1 MKNQEKIKNLYK
13 EKVKKLFDFNKAYFE
28 KDNPIISDFEF
39 DLLKKELVQLAK
51 KYPFLKKVENLD
63 NLVGFKPSAK
73 FEKVKHSKPMLSLGN
88 AFEKEDMIDFKK
100 KINNF
105 LNNKSEIQLSSEPK
119 IDGISATLRY
129 ENGKLIYGLSRGDG
143 VFGENI
149 TENLITI
156 KDIPR
161 SLIDSPKVIEVRGEV
176 YIGKKDFEKLK
187 DKFANPRNA
196 AGGSLRQ
203 KDPKATAK
211 IPLKF
216 FAYGIGEIIPQVFK
230 NQTDLLKKL
239 KIWGFPVNSYCK
251 TINSME
257 EVEKNHSDMEA
268 LRSTLDYDVDGIV
281 YKVNDFNFQER
292 LGSTSNSPRWA
303 IAYKFS
309 SVKASSMIRNIA
321 IQVGR
326 TGAITPVAKI
336 DPVTVGGVVVS
347 NATLHNEDEIN
358 RKDIRIGDTVN
369 IQRAGDVIPQVVSVD
384 KSKRNKNSKKFT
396 FPDKCLCGHP
406 TKKEISMSTKKT
418 DAVRRCVRGYE
429 CDFTAK
435 EKLKHIVSKDAFDI
449 EGLGK
454 KLAEQLHDE
463 GLAQQPLDLYQ
474 LQRDDLVTLPRMAEK
489 SADNLLTEIERS
501 RQGSERQFLVALGLD
516 ELGST
521 VAQRLLDE
529 LGNLNTL
536 RQSDEQRLLMI
547 DGVGE
552 VLAKGIV
559 TGLTVRHEE
568 IDALLGQLDLQEI
581 KSSHDKA
588 SDLLASCWV
597 VFTGSLTSSDRKTAQ
612 AQARQL
618 GAATPSGVL
627 SQDNGL
633 LVVGDRDS
641 ALLGDGRVSSKHAKA
656 RSQIRKGTAI
666 LILRESEWL
675 DLINET
681 LTLAEL
687 EQQWSGQAR

>member
-13 EKVKKLFDFNKAYFE
+13 EKVKKLFDFNRAYFE
-28 KDNPIISDFEF
+28 KDNPIVSDLEF
-39 DLLKKELVQLAK
+39 DSLKKELIQLAK

-105 LNNKSEIQLSSEPK
+105 LNNKSEVQLSSEPK

-149 TENLITI
+149 TENLTTI
-156 KDIPR
+156 KDIPK
-161 SLIDSPKVIEVRGEV
+161 SLTDSPKVIEVRGEV

-203 KDPKATAK
+203 KNSKETAK

-230 NQTDLLKKL
+230 SQSDLLKKL
-239 KIWGFPVNSYCK
+239 KTWRFPVNSHCK
-251 TINSME
+251 IVNSID
-257 EVEKNHSDMEA
+257 EVEKNHTDMEA

-281 YKVNDFNFQER
+281 YKVNDLNLQER

-309 SVKASSMIRNIA
+309 SVKASSTIRNIA

-336 DPVTVGGVVVS
+336 DPITVGGAVVS

-358 RKDIRIGDTVN
+358 RKDIRVGDTVT
-369 IQRAGDVIPQVVSVD
+369 IQRAGDVIPQVLSVD
-384 KSKRNKNSKKFT
+384 KSKRNKNSKKFI
-396 FPDKCLCGHP
+396 FPDKCLCGSP
-406 TKKEISMSTKKT
+406 TKKEISMTTKKT

-454 KLAEQLHDE
+454 KVIDNFWELKLVRTPADIFSLDYGKIEKLEGWGKLSIKNLQNAINKSKNIVLDRFIYSIGIRHIGQENAKILGNFFKKSKKFSELFSAKKRKDILTNLEDLDGIGDTQIKSIEDFFSNKKNSQIIQSLMLVLDIKNFQKTNRTGKLSNKNIMFTGGFEKMSRSEAKALAEE
-463 GLAQQPLDLYQ
+463 NGA
-474 LQRDDLVTLPRMAEK
+474 K
-489 SADNLLTEIERS
+489 I
-501 RQGSERQFLVALGLD
+501 
-516 ELGST
+516 LGS
-521 VAQRLLDE
+521 VSKKLDYLVIGNSKPTKKKIEKAKE
-529 LGNLNTL
+529 LKV
-536 RQSDEQRLLMI
+536 DLMN
-547 DGVGE
+547 
-552 VLAKGIV
+552 
-559 TGLTVRHEE
+559 EE
-568 IDALLGQLDLQEI
+568 SWYD
-581 KSSHDKA
+581 
-588 SDLLASCWV
+588 
-597 VFTGSLTSSDRKTAQ
+597 
-612 AQARQL
+612 
-618 GAATPSGVL
+618 
-627 SQDNGL
+627 
-633 LVVGDRDS
+633 
-641 ALLGDGRVSSKHAKA
+641 
-656 RSQIRKGTAI
+656 
-666 LILRESEWL
+666 
-675 DLINET
+675 
-681 LTLAEL
+681 
-687 EQQWSGQAR
+687 

>member
-13 EKVKKLFDFNKAYFE
+13 EKVKKLFDFNRAYFE
-28 KDNPIISDFEF
+28 KDNPIVSDFEF
-39 DLLKKELVQLAK
+39 DSLKKELIQLAK

-105 LNNKSEIQLSSEPK
+105 LNNKSEVQLSSEPK

-149 TENLITI
+149 TEKLTTI
-156 KDIPR
+156 KDIPK
-161 SLIDSPKVIEVRGEV
+161 SLTDSPKVIEVRGEV

-203 KDPKATAK
+203 KNSKETAK

-230 NQTDLLKKL
+230 SQSDLLKKL
-239 KIWGFPVNSYCK
+239 KTWRFPVNSHCK
-251 TINSME
+251 IVNSID
-257 EVEKNHSDMEA
+257 EVEKNHTDMEA

-281 YKVNDFNFQER
+281 YKVNDLNLQER

-309 SVKASSMIRNIA
+309 SVKASSTIRNIA

-336 DPVTVGGVVVS
+336 DPITVGGAVVS

-358 RKDIRIGDTVN
+358 RKDIRVGDTVT
-369 IQRAGDVIPQVVSVD
+369 IQRAGDVIPQVLSVD
-384 KSKRNKNSKKFT
+384 KSKRNKNSKKFI
-396 FPDKCLCGHP
+396 FPDKCLCGSP
-406 TKKEISMSTKKT
+406 TKKEISMTTKKT

-429 CDFTAK
+429 CEFTAK
-435 EKLKHIVSKDAFDI
+435 EKLKHIVSKEAFDI

-454 KLAEQLHDE
+454 KVIDNFWELKLVRTPADIFSLDYGKIEKLEGWGKLSIKNLQNAINKSKNIVLDRFIYSIGIRHIGQENAKILGNFFKKSKKFSELFSAKKRKDILTNLEDLDGIGDTQIKSIEDFFSNKKNSQIIQSLMLVLDIKNFQKTNRTGKLSNKNIMFTGGFEKMSRSEAKALAEE
-463 GLAQQPLDLYQ
+463 NGA
-474 LQRDDLVTLPRMAEK
+474 K
-489 SADNLLTEIERS
+489 I
-501 RQGSERQFLVALGLD
+501 
-516 ELGST
+516 LGSVSKKLNYLVIGNSKPT
-521 VAQRLLDE
+521 KKKIEKAKE
-529 LGNLNTL
+529 LKV
-536 RQSDEQRLLMI
+536 DLMN
-547 DGVGE
+547 
-552 VLAKGIV
+552 
-559 TGLTVRHEE
+559 EE
-568 IDALLGQLDLQEI
+568 
-581 KSSHDKA
+581 SWY
-588 SDLLASCWV
+588 DLLN
-597 VFTGSLTSSDRKTAQ
+597 R
-612 AQARQL
+612 
-618 GAATPSGVL
+618 
-627 SQDNGL
+627 
-633 LVVGDRDS
+633 
-641 ALLGDGRVSSKHAKA
+641 
-656 RSQIRKGTAI
+656 
-666 LILRESEWL
+666 
-675 DLINET
+675 
-681 LTLAEL
+681 
-687 EQQWSGQAR
+687 

>member
-13 EKVKKLFDFNKAYFE
+13 EKVKKLFDFNRAYFE
-28 KDNPIISDFEF
+28 KDNPIVSDFEF
-39 DLLKKELVQLAK
+39 DSLKKELIQLAK
-51 KYPFLKKVENLD
+51 KYPFLKKIENLN

-88 AFEKEDMIDFKK
+88 AFEKEDMLDFRK

-149 TENLITI
+149 TENLTTI
-156 KDIPR
+156 GDIPK
-161 SLIDSPKVIEVRGEV
+161 SLVNSPKVIEVRGEV

-203 KDPKATAK
+203 KDSRATAK

-216 FAYGIGEIIPQVFK
+216 FAYGTGEIIPQIFK

-239 KIWGFPVNSYCK
+239 KTWGFPVNSYSK
-251 TINSME
+251 VVNSME

-281 YKVNDFNFQER
+281 YKVNDLNLQER

-309 SVKASSMIRNIA
+309 SVKASSTIRNIA

-358 RKDIRIGDTVN
+358 RKDIRIGDTVT
-369 IQRAGDVIPQVVSVD
+369 IQRAGDVIPQVLSVD
-384 KSKRNKNSKKFT
+384 KSKRNKNSKKFI
-396 FPDKCLCGHP
+396 FPHKCLCGFP
-406 TKKEISMSTKKT
+406 TKKEISMTTKKT

-454 KLAEQLHDE
+454 KVIDNFWELKFVRTPADIFSLDYEKIEKLEGWGKLSTKNLESAINKSKNIILDRLIYSIGIRHIGQENAKILGNFFKKSDKFSELFSTKKRKDILTNLEDLDGIGDTQIKSIEDFFSNKKNSQIIQSLMSALNIKDFQKINRTGKFSNKNIMFTGGFEKMSRSEAKALAEE
-463 GLAQQPLDLYQ
+463 NGA
-474 LQRDDLVTLPRMAEK
+474 K
-489 SADNLLTEIERS
+489 I
-501 RQGSERQFLVALGLD
+501 
-516 ELGST
+516 LGS
-521 VAQRLLDE
+521 VSKKLDYLVIGNSKPTKKKIEKAKE
-529 LGNLNTL
+529 LKV
-536 RQSDEQRLLMI
+536 DLM
-547 DGVGE
+547 
-552 VLAKGIV
+552 
-559 TGLTVRHEE
+559 TEE
-568 IDALLGQLDLQEI
+568 NWY
-581 KSSHDKA
+581 
-588 SDLLASCWV
+588 DLLN
-597 VFTGSLTSSDRKTAQ
+597 R
-612 AQARQL
+612 
-618 GAATPSGVL
+618 
-627 SQDNGL
+627 
-633 LVVGDRDS
+633 
-641 ALLGDGRVSSKHAKA
+641 
-656 RSQIRKGTAI
+656 
-666 LILRESEWL
+666 
-675 DLINET
+675 
-681 LTLAEL
+681 
-687 EQQWSGQAR
+687 

>member
-13 EKVKKLFDFNKAYFE
+13 EKVKKLFDFNRAYFE
-28 KDNPIISDFEF
+28 KDNPIVSDLEF
-39 DLLKKELVQLAK
+39 DSLKKELVQLAK
-51 KYPFLKKVENLD
+51 KYPFLKKVKNLN

-73 FEKVKHSKPMLSLGN
+73 FEKVKHSKPMLSLSN
-88 AFEKEDMIDFKK
+88 AFDKEDMMDFKK

-156 KDIPR
+156 RDIPK
-161 SLIDSPKVIEVRGEV
+161 SLLDSPKVIEVRGEI

-203 KDPKATAK
+203 KHSKETAK

-230 NQTDLLKKL
+230 NQTNLLKKL
-239 KIWGFPVNSYCK
+239 KTWGFPVNSYCK
-251 TINSME
+251 TVNSME
-257 EVEKNHSDMEA
+257 EVEKNHSGMEA

-281 YKVNDFNFQER
+281 YKVNDLNFQER

-309 SVKASSMIRNIA
+309 SVKASSTIRDIV

-358 RKDIRIGDTVN
+358 RKDIRIGDTVT
-369 IQRAGDVIPQVVSVD
+369 IQRAGDVIPQVLSAD
-384 KSKRNKNSKKFT
+384 KSKRNKNSKKFI
-396 FPDKCLCGHP
+396 FPNKCLCGSL
-406 TKKEISMSTKKT
+406 TKKEISISTKKI

-454 KLAEQLHDE
+454 KVIDNFWELKLIRTPADIFHLDYGKIEKLEGWGKLSIKNLQNAINKSKNIVLDRFIYSIGIRHIGQENAKILANFFKKSEKFSELFSVKKRRDILTNLEDLDGIGDTQIKSIEDFFSNQKNSQIIQSLISVLNIKNFQKTNRTGKLSNKNIMFTGGFEKMSRSEAKALAEE
-463 GLAQQPLDLYQ
+463 NGA
-474 LQRDDLVTLPRMAEK
+474 K
-489 SADNLLTEIERS
+489 I
-501 RQGSERQFLVALGLD
+501 
-516 ELGST
+516 LGS
-521 VAQRLLDE
+521 VSKKLDYLVIGNSKPTKKKIEKAKE
-529 LGNLNTL
+529 LKV
-536 RQSDEQRLLMI
+536 DLM
-547 DGVGE
+547 
-552 VLAKGIV
+552 
-559 TGLTVRHEE
+559 TEE
-568 IDALLGQLDLQEI
+568 
-581 KSSHDKA
+581 SWY
-588 SDLLASCWV
+588 DLLN
-597 VFTGSLTSSDRKTAQ
+597 R
-612 AQARQL
+612 
-618 GAATPSGVL
+618 
-627 SQDNGL
+627 
-633 LVVGDRDS
+633 
-641 ALLGDGRVSSKHAKA
+641 
-656 RSQIRKGTAI
+656 
-666 LILRESEWL
+666 
-675 DLINET
+675 
-681 LTLAEL
+681 
-687 EQQWSGQAR
+687 